1 MVNESYILDLKVD
14 DGSKSLDLKVDDGSK
29 SD

>member
-14 DGSKSLDLKVDDGSK
+14 DGSKSLKVDDGSK